1 MNLFSFVI
9 ALVAAWPLLVHGQSA
24 ASIAY
29 TPKVG
34 KCPQGFSLVRMAGSP
49 PHQTLSTS
57 ELEYLQARKSKIL
70 PNAWKTYLA
79 NVQKSKASSLPS
91 YASNILSGHSQDMPN
106 LGIATSGGGY
116 RAALF
121 GAGVL
126 NSLDG
131 RNSSS
136 VQKGTGGLLQA
147 AAYLSGL
154 SGGSWLVT
162 SLYQSNF
169 PTMQELIFGSKA
181 KGLSGWMTEFG
192 ILAPTND
199 SAQTQG
205 FIAELVSEIKGKHDV
220 GFPVTFGDVWARTL
234 ARHFLTGTTQANF
247 FDNSSHG
254 AGKTFSG
261 IADL

>member
-1 MNLFSFVI
+1 MNFVYFVL
-9 ALVAAWPLLVHGQSA
+9 ALVSAWPFLVHGQSA

-34 KCPQGFSLVRMAGSP
+34 KCPQGFSLVRRAGSP
-49 PHQTLSTS
+49 PYQTLSTS
-57 ELEYLQARKSKIL
+57 ELEYLQARKSKVL

-79 NVQKSKASSLPS
+79 NVQNSKASSLPS
-91 YASNILSGHSQDMPN
+91 YASNILNGHSKDMPN

-136 VQKGTGGLLQA
+136 VKKGTGGLLQA
-147 AAYLSGL
+147 ASYLSGL

-162 SLYQSNF
+162 SLYQANF
-169 PTMQELIFGSKA
+169 PNMQELIFGSEA

-199 SAQTQG
+199 STQTQG
-205 FIAELVSEIKGKHDV
+205 FIAELVSEIRGKHDA
-220 GFPVTFGDVWARTL
+220 GFSVTFGDVWARTL
-234 ARHFLTGTTQANF
+234 ARHFLAGTTKTNF

-261 IADL
+261 MTDL

>member
-1 MNLFSFVI
+1 MNPVHFVL
-9 ALVAAWPLLVHGQSA
+9 ALVSAWPFLVLAQSA

-29 TPKVG
+29 TPTVG
-34 KCPQGFSLVRMAGSP
+34 QCPHRFHLIRKAGSP
-49 PHQTLSTS
+49 PYQTLSPS
-57 ELEYLQARKSKIL
+57 ELEYLQARKSKVL

-79 NVQKSKASSLPS
+79 NVQNSQASRLPS
-91 YASNILSGHSQDMPN
+91 YVSNILNGHSKYIPN

-136 VQKGTGGLLQA
+136 VKKGTGGLLQA
-147 AAYLSGL
+147 ASYISGL

-162 SLYQSNF
+162 SLYEANF
-169 PTMQELIFGSKA
+169 PNMQELIFGSEA
-181 KGLSGWMTEFG
+181 KGLSGWMTGFG
-192 ILAPTND
+192 IIAPTNN
-199 SAQTQG
+199 SIQTQG
-205 FIAELVSEIKGKHDV
+205 FIAELVSEIRGKHDA

-234 ARHFLTGTTQANF
+234 ARHFLAGTTKTNF

-261 IADL
+261 MADL